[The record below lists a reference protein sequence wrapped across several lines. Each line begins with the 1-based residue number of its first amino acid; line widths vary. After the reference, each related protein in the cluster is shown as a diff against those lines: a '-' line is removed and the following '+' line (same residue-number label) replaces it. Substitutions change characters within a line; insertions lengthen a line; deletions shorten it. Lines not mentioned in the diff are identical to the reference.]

1 MKCAWNIFMVIVLMA
16 GAGVVGFFI
25 GHHAAS
31 PAQTQDADSD
41 DPVDPVPTVQTATIH
56 NGHVDRII
64 SAYGSVSAQNA
75 DVSVLS
81 VAFEA
86 RVKKVLA
93 IPGQRLGP
101 HTPVIDL
108 EPSEDTQLQLLQARS
123 AAQAAQTDLTQTRQR
138 FNDHLATNADLLL
151 SQQTL
156 QQAQLKLDS
165 FEKAGATGD
174 LELKAAGLVSKVD
187 VQQGQVVPAGTPLVE
202 INSGLAQQINL
213 GVEPV
218 DAAAIHIGDP
228 VILTPLGTE
237 GSNIQARVQ
246 MIAQQ
251 IDPQTRLINVMVS
264 LPPNTSLPL
273 DVYMKGEIDLP
284 TSGGLVVPRAAVLP
298 DDQGYSVF
306 TVDGQ
311 KAVEHHV
318 TIAGQDDQ
326 SAQITGDDLAAGQS
340 VVITGNMELEDGMSV
355 KTQADTAGQSTTQ
368 PTAQEAAQ

>member
-1 MKCAWNIFMVIVLMA
+1 MKPVWNIFMVIVLMA

-31 PAQTQDADSD
+31 PTQIEDTDSD
-41 DPVDPVPTVQTATIH
+41 DVEPVPTVQTATIQS
-56 NGHVDRII
+56 GHVDRII
-64 SAYGSVSAQNA
+64 TAYGSVTAQNA

-86 RVKKVLA
+86 RVKKVLV
-93 IPGQRLGP
+93 IPGQRVGLQ
-101 HTPVIDL
+101 TPVIDL
-108 EPSEDTQLQLLQARS
+108 EASPDTQLQLLQARS
-123 AAQAAQTDLTQTRQR
+123 AAEAAQTDLAQTRQR
-138 FNDHLATNADLLL
+138 FNDHLATNADLLQ
-151 SQQTL
+151 SQQVL

-165 FEKAGATGD
+165 LEKEGAAGD
-174 LELKAAGLVSKVD
+174 LELKSAGVVSKVD

-202 INSGLAQQINL
+202 ISSGLAQQICL
-213 GVEPV
+213 GVEPA
-218 DAAAIHIGDP
+218 DAVAIHIDDLVTLQP
-228 VILTPLGTE
+228 VGND
-237 GSNIQARVQ
+237 GGNIQGRVQ
-246 MIAQQ
+246 MIAQR
-251 IDPQTRLINVMVS
+251 IDPQTRLIDVMVS

-284 TSGGLVVPRAAVLP
+284 TTGGLVVPRSAVLP
-298 DDQGYSVF
+298 DDQGYSIF

-326 SAQITGDDLAAGQS
+326 SAQITGDGLSAGES

-355 KTQADTAGQSTTQ
+355 KTQADATDQSTTQ
-368 PTAQEAAQ
+368 PAAQEAAQ

>member
-1 MKCAWNIFMVIVLMA
+1 MKPVWNIFMVIVLMA

-31 PAQTQDADSD
+31 PTQIEDTDSD
-41 DPVDPVPTVQTATIH
+41 DVEPVPTVQTATIQS
-56 NGHVDRII
+56 GHVDRII
-64 SAYGSVSAQNA
+64 TAYGSVTAQNA

-86 RVKKVLA
+86 RVKKVLV

-101 HTPVIDL
+101 QTLVIDL
-108 EPSEDTQLQLLQARS
+108 EPSPDTQLQLLQARS

-138 FNDHLATNADLLL
+138 FNDHLATNADLLQ
-151 SQQTL
+151 SQQAL

-165 FEKAGATGD
+165 LEREGATGD
-174 LELKAAGLVSKVD
+174 LELKSAGLVSKVD

-202 INSGLAQQINL
+202 ISSGLAQQICL
-213 GVEPV
+213 GVEPA
-218 DAAAIHIGDP
+218 DAAAIHSDDS
-228 VILTPLGTE
+228 VTLQPLGADA
-237 GSNIQARVQ
+237 SNIQGRVQ
-246 MIAQQ
+246 MIAQRM
-251 IDPQTRLINVMVS
+251 DPQTRLIDVMVS
-264 LPPNTSLPL
+264 LPPHTSLPL

-284 TSGGLVVPRAAVLP
+284 TAGGLVVPRSAVLP
-298 DDQGYSVF
+298 DDQGYSIF
-306 TVDGQ
+306 TVEGQ

-326 SAQITGDDLAAGQS
+326 SVQITGDGLSAGQS

-355 KTQADTAGQSTTQ
+355 KTQADAADQSTTQ